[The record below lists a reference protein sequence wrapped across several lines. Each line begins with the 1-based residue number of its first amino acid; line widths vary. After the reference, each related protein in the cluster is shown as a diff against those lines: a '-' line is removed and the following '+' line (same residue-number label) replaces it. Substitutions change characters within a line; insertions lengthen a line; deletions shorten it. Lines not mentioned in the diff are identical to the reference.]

1 MKCDASAFQKWG
13 IKRIIIIVAII
24 VSESSGGFEFI

>member
-13 IKRIIIIVAII
+13 IKRILIIVAII
-24 VSESSGGFEFI
+24 VSESSDGFEFI